1 MTRKCLNQ
9 FPLNGP
15 IVSMILIFH
24 LIKFL
29 HEPFVSLIKFL
40 LNYLILSN
48 SIFDL
53 FFKNIDTFFCFN
65 FVQFCNFFFPLPFYL
80 CGLQQFY
87 FSIPSF
93 VFFLFIFS
101 FSLPLPLF
109 YFSFV
114 FFVST
119 FGPPT
124 FYFCSFFFFVAYAH
138 F

>member
-93 VFFLFIFS
+93 IFFLLFFHSPYLYLYSIFHL
-101 FSLPLPLF
+101 FFLSLPLDPQHF
-109 YFSFV
+109 IFV
-114 FFVST
+114 
-119 FGPPT
+119 P
-124 FYFCSFFFFVAYAH
+124 SFFL
-138 F
+138 